1 MQIAFVG
8 RNFKIDI
15 GLSSY
20 ATKANFKRVTEVD
33 TYNLEAKSDLASLKV
48 EVDKTDVEKL
58 KTVLVDFKISNVVKN
73 EVFKKSVSDKLVAK
87 LDAFDP
93 SKLFLKSKYD
103 TENLNLGK

>member
-20 ATKANFKRVTEVD
+20 ATKANFKRVTDVD
-33 TYNLEAKSDLASLKV
+33 TSNLAAKSDLASLKV
-48 EVDKTDVEKL
+48 EVDKIDVDKL
-58 KTVLVDFKISNVVKN
+58 KTVLVGFSKISNVVKN
-73 EVFKKSVSDKLVAK
+73 KVVKKSVSDKLVAK

-93 SKLFLKSKYD
+93 SKLVLKSK
-103 TENLNLGK
+103 